1 MNQSFLG
8 GLVAVLLLGAAY
20 QFGRYQQV
28 APQDQVSAGD
38 GLLAQGRGPGVPPK
52 PRSNNPTKAREPLVY
67 GGDGGS
73 TAATNNGFMAVTGSY
88 GVGTSVLY
96 LIDTNNQQLLV
107 YEARGGSQSMRR
119 LVLVG
124 ARRIDL
130 DLQLIDY
137 NDESEYKRADL
148 QRLFQGGARKPKAA
162 GVTVPGDLPTRLG
175 TGEYETSKT
184 GGKTIK
190 K

>member
-8 GLVAVLLLGAAY
+8 GLVAVLLLGAA
-20 QFGRYQQV
+20 FHLGRHVPIHEHDTLQ
-28 APQDQVSAGD
+28 
-38 GLLAQGRGPGVPPK
+38 AQSGRGPGVPPK
-52 PRSNNPTKAREPLVY
+52 PRTNEPTRSRDPLVY
-67 GGDGGS
+67 GGDGGA
-73 TAATNNGFMAVTGSY
+73 TAATSNGYMAVTGSY

-137 NDESEYKRADL
+137 NDESEYKRSDL
-148 QRLFQGGARKPKAA
+148 QRLFRGGAKKPKGP

-175 TGEYETSKT
+175 TGEYETTQK
-184 GGKTIK
+184 GGKSVK
-190 K
+190 KRDGR